1 MRKSL
6 APSPQ
11 LTAGSSVRDVM
22 NEPREKRPAGG
33 ADPGEPKSKQ
43 SSLRQNYS
51 SHDRAASPAANYRAQ
66 RLIGYWNDFQE
77 GKGWGAKAKT
87 WVTALACDY
96 HLPNLAPRL
105 GEAMQEYRDP
115 KSGEITAG
123 HDTLTTD
130 IGCKDPKTV
139 RATIHAMCEAGYL
152 AYEPGRKGVG
162 FSRYTMIVPDARH
175 PEDVVSREK
184 IPGYGGKKRPTKPGQ
199 LKPSTGE
206 KSPAGTRVSREK
218 IPGTIY
224 KNNKSR
230 VQSVSENSFE
240 GEVSLK
246 GNPPQTNGDDG
257 FIERPGSKFAPSR
270 ETSAK
275 RSDASSETPASTP
288 DRTLFD
294 QAVEDLIS
302 LAGGRSDSRQINKAR
317 MRDELER
324 GSTFFIQPSQYAR
337 FSQYEQ
343 AAEVLFDDAEWAST
357 MYRLVWGR

>member
-1 MRKSL
+1 
-6 APSPQ
+6 
-11 LTAGSSVRDVM
+11 
-22 NEPREKRPAGG
+22 
-33 ADPGEPKSKQ
+33 
-43 SSLRQNYS
+43 
-51 SHDRAASPAANYRAQ
+51 
-66 RLIGYWNDFQE
+66 
-77 GKGWGAKAKT
+77 
-87 WVTALACDY
+87 
-96 HLPNLAPRL
+96 
-105 GEAMQEYRDP
+105 
-115 KSGEITAG
+115 
-123 HDTLTTD
+123 
-130 IGCKDPKTV
+130 
-139 RATIHAMCEAGYL
+139 
-152 AYEPGRKGVG
+152 
-162 FSRYTMIVPDARH
+162 MIVPDARH